1 MPIALYTI
9 EEYVAKERKR
19 DTYWLVFNTVYN
31 DIHAFKMKPTVN
43 EDGSINYL
51 EKKFTDYKAREEFL
65 EFMKTNF
72 PQTKILDVF
81 DLVSSSYLIYPYLGS
96 IAVDCEKDDEVFTAL
111 SEKYGN
117 PYEDAISNNAVFW
130 VLDYENAL
138 AFYNERK
145 EVLEGEF
152 GN

>member
-9 EEYVAKERKR
+9 EEYVVKERKR

-31 DIHAFKMKPTVN
+31 DIHAFKKEPTVN

-65 EFMKTNF
+65 EFMKINF

-81 DLVSSSYLIYPYLGS
+81 DLVSASYLIYPYLGS
-96 IAVDCEKDDEVFTAL
+96 IAIDCEKDDEVYNAICK
-111 SEKYGN
+111 KYEDELGN
-117 PYEDAISNNAVFW
+117 PLSKDAVFW
-130 VLDYENAL
+130 SVSYEIAL
-138 AFYNERK
+138 KNYKAVKQMWDDELK
-145 EVLEGEF
+145 D
-152 GN
+152 

>member
-51 EKKFTDYKAREEFL
+51 EKEFTDYKAREEFL
-65 EFMKTNF
+65 DFMKTNF

-81 DLVSSSYLIYPYLGS
+81 DLVSASYLIYPYLGS
-96 IAVDCEKDDEVFTAL
+96 IAVDCEKDDEVFIAL

-138 AFYNERK
+138 KFHNERM
-145 EVLEGEF
+145 EVIEGEF
-152 GN
+152 GD

>member
-9 EEYVAKERKR
+9 EEYVVKERKR

-31 DIHAFKMKPTVN
+31 DIHAFKKEPTVN

-51 EKKFTDYKAREEFL
+51 EKEFTDYKAREEFL
-65 EFMKTNF
+65 DFMKTNF

-81 DLVSSSYLIYPYLGS
+81 DLVSASYLIYPYLGS
-96 IAVDCEKDDEVFTAL
+96 IAVDCEKDDEVFKTL

-117 PYEDAISNNAVFW
+117 PYDNAISNNAVFW
-130 VLDYENAL
+130 SITYELAL
-138 AFYNERK
+138 KFHNERM
-145 EVLEGEF
+145 EVIDGEF
-152 GN
+152 GD